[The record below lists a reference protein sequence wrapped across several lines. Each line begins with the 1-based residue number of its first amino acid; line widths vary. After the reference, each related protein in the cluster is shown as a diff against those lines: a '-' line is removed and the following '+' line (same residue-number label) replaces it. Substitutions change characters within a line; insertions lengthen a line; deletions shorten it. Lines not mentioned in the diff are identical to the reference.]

1 MLFLLQLTQF
11 DEWVRNARGVSLLLL
26 VVTLLLLSWLVGR
39 LQNRRHS
46 QMMLTALNDS
56 ARGQIVCPEGAQSD
70 GFAATIQ
77 PAPEPFR
84 QFTIV
89 YHAASNL
96 NLLGW
101 LLRGLTRHPDQLFI
115 RGSLPDPPLAELI
128 WTRGGIP
135 GYALGYRASAGLWVQ
150 GWLDITNSEYAT
162 RGVNPS
168 ALVHLFRDLQT
179 RFGPLLSKV
188 QVQADARPEVEIVL
202 RGAGLTREE
211 IPALVATIRGI
222 GRAALQR

>member
-1 MLFLLQLTQF
+1 MLILFQVTQV
-11 DEWVRNARGVSLLLL
+11 DEWLRTARWASPLAVLA
-26 VVTLLLLSWLVGR
+26 TLLLLGWVAAR
-39 LQNRRHS
+39 LQNRWRS
-46 QMMLTALNDS
+46 QMIITALNDS
-56 ARGQIVCPEGAQSD
+56 ARGRIVSPEGAQSH
-70 GFAATIQ
+70 GFAAILQ
-77 PAPEPFR
+77 PAPEPFL
-84 QFTIV
+84 QFTII

-101 LLRGLTRHPDQLFI
+101 LFHALTRNPDQLII
-115 RGSLPDPPLAELI
+115 RGTLPEPPRAELI

-162 RGVNPS
+162 RGVNPG

-179 RFGPLLSKV
+179 RFGPLLYKV
-188 QVQADARPEVEIVL
+188 QVQADIRPEVEIVL
-202 RGAGLTREE
+202 RGAGLNREE